1 MKVAIDDRRVRY
13 LYEAITNGSVRAA
26 ADKMDMNPS
35 VVSRQIAQLESEL
48 AATLMERHG
57 RGVKATDAGQLL
69 VDYYRQ
75 HRSHQEDIITK
86 IQEIQGLKGGRIDLV
101 LGEGFVGDMMGAP
114 IQSFWQRH
122 PALSITMNLAGTND
136 VIRQVSEDIAHIGLV
151 YNPSPSTSIRS
162 RAAVRQPLCVIA
174 PPGHPITKLMSQ
186 PRLKHICEYPVALM
200 HGSYGTRQI
209 VSMAEQVE
217 KIRLVPKL
225 TTDSISIV
233 KHFVRAG
240 LGIGLLP
247 EFSVTQE
254 INSGELVALE
264 IDNQILASAE
274 AHIITRLGR
283 QLPMAANQ
291 LLIQLIST
299 MHAFRSVK

>member
-1 MKVAIDDRRVRY
+1 MNVPIEDRRVRY
-13 LYEAITNGSVRAA
+13 LYEAISSGSIRAA
-26 ADKMDMNPS
+26 ADKMNMNPS
-35 VVSRQIAQLESEL
+35 VVSRQITQLESEM
-48 AATLMERHG
+48 ATTLMERHG

-69 VDYYRQ
+69 IDYFRQ
-75 HRSHQEDIITK
+75 HRSHQEDVITK
-86 IQEIQGLKGGRIDLV
+86 IREIQGLKGGRIDLV

-114 IQSFWQRH
+114 IRDFWQQH
-122 PALSITMNLAGTND
+122 PGLSITMNLAGTND
-136 VIRQVSEDIAHIGLV
+136 VIRHVSEDIAHIGLV

-174 PPGHPITKLMSQ
+174 TPDHPITKLTSQ
-186 PRLKHICEYPVALM
+186 PRLKHISEYPVALM

-209 VSMAEQVE
+209 ISMAEQVD

-264 IDNQILASAE
+264 IDHKILASAE

-283 QLPMAANQ
+283 QLPIAANQ
-291 LLIQLIST
+291 LLIQLIAT
-299 MHAFRSVK
+299 MHAFRALK